1 MPKEIYHSEAISLPE
16 VKELLVQ
23 RARES
28 DGLSYMLR
36 IALEHAQ
43 LVSKVSGE
51 NAKKLVEEL
60 VEKFRITD
68 KGAITLAN
76 FLPDTIDEI
85 RQLLAKEALSMET
98 ETVEEILNVLNS
110 VEKLDETDKEID
122 IDALEAEGS
131 DQEES
136 DPENIPEDLRV

>member
-23 RARES
+23 RAKES

-60 VEKFRITD
+60 VEEFRITD

-76 FLPDTIDEI
+76 FLPDTIETWQRYRVVQCSA
-85 RQLLAKEALSMET
+85 RQCSA
-98 ETVEEILNVLNS
+98 
-110 VEKLDETDKEID
+110 
-122 IDALEAEGS
+122 GH
-131 DQEES
+131 
-136 DPENIPEDLRV
+136 